1 MILSIFHVGHLY
13 VFVRK
18 TSIQIHFLSWI
29 TWLFA
34 IELHVFF
41 IYFGY
46 YPLIRYMIC
55 KYISSHATGV
65 CFIALMVSFA
75 VQKPLVEFH
84 GFIFAVVAIR

>member
-1 MILSIFHVGHLY
+1 MGHLY
-13 VFVRK
+13 VFLRK

-46 YPLIRYMIC
+46 YPLIRHMIC
-55 KYISSHATGV
+55 KYISSQATG
-65 CFIALMVSFA
+65 FISLMVSFA
-75 VQKPLVEFH
+75 VQKPLMESH

>member
-1 MILSIFHVGHLY
+1 MGHLY
-13 VFVRK
+13 VFLRK

-41 IYFGY
+41 TYFVY
-46 YPLIRYMIC
+46 YPFIRYMIC
-55 KYISSHATGV
+55 KYISPHAAGGR
-65 CFIALMVSFA
+65 FIALTVSFA
-75 VQKPLVEFH
+75 VQKPLMESH